1 MPSIVP
7 GGKAAPSGLDPV
19 AEKRLLQLEEDKR
32 KLEEAI
38 AEKQRAKRLELRDWE
53 TKERESKRDGL
64 RSELAEQGLEKMGM
78 GEGVGMSGAAF

>member
-1 MPSIVP
+1 MPTIVP
-7 GGKAAPSGLDPV
+7 GGKSAPSAADPNT
-19 AEKRLLQLEEDKR
+19 EKKLQQLEEEKK

-38 AEKQRAKRLELRDWE
+38 AERQRAKRAGLRDWE

-78 GEGVGMSGAAF
+78 GEGVGVGGAAF